1 MIGRYKI
8 LRELGEGG
16 FGRVFLA
23 QDTQLQRKVA
33 IKVPGQKRL
42 TSARSIEAFLQ
53 EARTAAQ
60 LKHPGLVVV
69 HDVQQDA
76 DHVYIVQEYIDGQD
90 LSGWKQATNPSAQQI
105 VTLIKEVVEA
115 VGFAHQH
122 DLVHR
127 DLKPAN
133 LLVDRQGHPHV
144 ADFGLAVDENSQG
157 LRKGEVCGTPA
168 YMSPEQVRG
177 LTHVLDG
184 RSDLWSI
191 GVILYE
197 LLTDRR
203 PFRGANTAEIFENV
217 KRRDPKPLRQIK
229 PEIPG
234 ELERICLKCLQK
246 RQTDRYASAAEL
258 LEDLDAWS
266 RQPSTV
272 VAAPQPSGAQAGDE
286 PAPSRPR
293 VRRVPVPRR
302 PPATPSPTNSQPP
315 RIVPKGLRSF
325 DEHDADFFLELL
337 PGARDRDGL
346 PESIRFWKLRIE
358 ETDPDKTFR
367 VGLIYGPSGCGKSSL
382 VKAGLLPRL
391 ASHVVPVYL
400 EATPE
405 DTELR
410 LLKGLRRRFPTI
422 PDDLALPDVLAGIRE
437 GSWVPEN
444 TKVCVVLDQFEQWL
458 HARRGEQDTQLVQAL
473 RHCDGG
479 RLQAVVLVRDDF
491 WLAASRF
498 MQDLEVRLVEDR
510 QHALV
515 DLFDPLHARKVLAAF
530 GRAYETTAC
539 GTVALSQEQETF
551 LDRAV
556 EGLAQDGKII
566 CVRLALFADM
576 LKGKPWTTATL
587 SQVGGTEGL
596 GVTFLEE
603 TFSAPRLPPLT
614 AIISRPPRRFSR
626 PCCPR
631 RAATSRAAGNR
642 TRHCWRLPVTL
653 SGPATS

>member
-1 MIGRYKI
+1 MPDQHTSSKDPLPVAQQQEIDRLCSEFEAQWRRGEQPRIEDFLTEAASPQLAALFTELIAAEVDLRQGAGEDVRIDEYHERFPDQRDAVEAGWALIADRPQRDPRPPSTQDFSRDHEQDTGGDPVEPLPNPPQPIPDMIGRYKI
-8 LRELGEGG
+8 LGELGEGG

-33 IKVPGQKRL
+33 IKVPGQRRL
-42 TSARSIEAFLQ
+42 SSTKNIDRFLQ

-60 LKHPGLVVV
+60 LKHPRLVVV
-69 HDVQQDA
+69 YDVQQDG
-76 DHVYIVQEYIDGQD
+76 DQVYIVQEFIDGQD
-90 LSGWKQATNPSAQQI
+90 LSRWTQATRPSTQQI
-105 VTLIKEVVEA
+105 VNLVKEVVEA

-133 LLVDRQGHPHV
+133 LLVDRHGHPHV

-203 PFRGANTAEIFENV
+203 PFRGASTAEIFDNV
-217 KRRDPKPLRQIK
+217 KHRDPKPLRQIK

-258 LEDLDAWS
+258 LEDLAVWS
-266 RQPSTV
+266 RQPSAAV
-272 VAAPQPSGAQAGDE
+272 VAPSPVATPTAEAASSVTPEVAQGAGSTA
-286 PAPSRPR
+286 APSDTKSDKQS
-293 VRRVPVPRR
+293 
-302 PPATPSPTNSQPP
+302 AP

-337 PGARDRDGL
+337 PGARDREGL
-346 PESIRFWKLRIE
+346 PESIRFWKIRIE
-358 ETDPDKTFR
+358 EADPEKTFR

-400 EATPE
+400 EAAPE

-422 PDDLALPDVLAGIRE
+422 PEELALPDVLAGIRE
-437 GSWVPEN
+437 GQWVAEN

-458 HARRGEQDTQLVQAL
+458 HARCAEQDTQLVQAL

-479 RLQAVVLVRDDF
+479 RLQAVVLVRGDF
-491 WLAASRF
+491 WIPVSEFLRNWRF
-498 MQDLEVRLVEDR
+498 
-510 QHALV
+510 AIW
-515 DLFDPLHARKVLAAF
+515 K
-530 GRAYETTAC
+530 GTT
-539 GTVALSQEQETF
+539 
-551 LDRAV
+551 
-556 EGLAQDGKII
+556 
-566 CVRLALFADM
+566 
-576 LKGKPWTTATL
+576 
-587 SQVGGTEGL
+587 
-596 GVTFLEE
+596 
-603 TFSAPRLPPLT
+603 PRP
-614 AIISRPPRRFSR
+614 
-626 PCCPR
+626 
-631 RAATSRAAGNR
+631 
-642 TRHCWRLPVTL
+642 
-653 SGPATS
+653 